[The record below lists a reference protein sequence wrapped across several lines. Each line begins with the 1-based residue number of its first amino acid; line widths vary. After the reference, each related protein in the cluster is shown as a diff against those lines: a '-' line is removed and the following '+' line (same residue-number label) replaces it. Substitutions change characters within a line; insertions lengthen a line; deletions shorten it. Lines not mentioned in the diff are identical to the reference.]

1 MTRRL
6 GLIAPNALA
15 ALAGLLAG
23 CTLEPAYHRPPLPV
37 PADVANS
44 YGAVQSAPAIQSW
57 RAFFGDPRL
66 AAVIGQALANNR
78 DLPVAVANVQIA
90 RSNWVIQR
98 AQLFPAVN
106 GQLGATFSQT
116 PASVALGTTAK
127 GALNEHIYSAELGVT
142 SYEVDLFGRVRSLSK
157 AALEQYFAS
166 KDARDAAQISL
177 VGQVAQAW
185 LTLGADRSLLTVAND
200 TVAEAKASL
209 DLTSGMFEHGEAA
222 QSDVDQARS
231 LVGQAEYDVGRYS
244 TQVAQDKDALDLLA
258 GTSIADN
265 LLPTGIDDEADILGD
280 LPTGVSSDV
289 LQARPDVLEAE
300 EQLKAANANIGA
312 ARAAFFPQ
320 ITLTGSGG
328 VTSIALSSLFSGGA
342 GTWSFV
348 PQLTQPIFDAGKNS
362 AGLSQAKAQRD
373 SAQAAYEKA
382 VQTAFR
388 EVADALAQR
397 ARIDR
402 QLGAQ
407 QTMTD
412 AAADAVR
419 LIKAEYARGSAS
431 YLDVLVAERT
441 LFAAQQT
448 LATTRLL
455 KASNLV
461 SLYQALGGGLS

>member
-1 MTRRL
+1 MRRRL
-6 GLIAPNALA
+6 ALIALPA
-15 ALAGLLAG
+15 LLAG
-23 CTLEPAYHRPPLPV
+23 CTLEPAYHRPPLPT
-37 PADVANS
+37 PAVVANS
-44 YGAVQSAPAIQSW
+44 YGAVQAAPAIQSW

-66 AAVIGQALANNR
+66 TAVIGQALANNR

-90 RSNWVIQR
+90 RSNWIIQR

-106 GQLGATFSQT
+106 AQLGATFSQT
-116 PASVALGTTAK
+116 PASAIQGTAAS
-127 GALNEHIYSAELGVT
+127 GAYNEHIYSAGLGVT
-142 SYEVDLFGRVRSLSK
+142 NYELDLFGRVRSLSK

-166 KDARDAAQISL
+166 KEARDAAQISL

-185 LTLGADRSLLTVAND
+185 LTLGADRSLLAVASD
-200 TVAEAKASL
+200 TVTEAKASL
-209 DLTSGMFEHGEAA
+209 DLTSAMFQHGEAA
-222 QSDVDQARS
+222 QSDVDQART

-258 GTSIADN
+258 GTSIAED
-265 LLPTGIDDEADILGD
+265 LLPTGIDDEANILGD
-280 LPTGVSSDV
+280 LPTGVSSEV
-289 LQARPDVLEAE
+289 LQARPDVLQAEA
-300 EQLKAANANIGA
+300 QLKAANANIGA

-320 ITLTGSGG
+320 ITLTGAGG
-328 VTSIALSSLFSGGA
+328 VTSVALSGLFSAGA

-348 PQLTQPIFDAGKNS
+348 PQLTQPIFDAGKNR

-373 SAQAAYEKA
+373 SAQASYEKA
-382 VQTAFR
+382 IQTAFR

-397 ARIDR
+397 ARID
-402 QLGAQ
+402 QELSAQ

-419 LIKAEYARGSAS
+419 LTKAEFSRGSAS
-431 YLDVLVAERT
+431 YLNVLTAERT

-455 KASNLV
+455 RAANLV

>member
-1 MTRRL
+1 MRRRL
-6 GLIAPNALA
+6 PLIAQTSLIALA
-15 ALAGLLAG
+15 ALLAG
-23 CTLEPAYHRPPLPV
+23 CTLEPPYHQPPLPV
-37 PADVANS
+37 PAEVANG
-44 YGAVQSAPAIQSW
+44 YGAVEAAPAIQSW
-57 RAFFGDPRL
+57 RAFFGDQRL
-66 AAVIGQALANNR
+66 ATVIAKALANNR
-78 DLPVAVANVQIA
+78 DLPAAVANVQIA
-90 RSNWVIQR
+90 RSNWIIQR
-98 AQLFPAVN
+98 AQLFPAIN

-116 PASVALGTTAK
+116 PASVIGTEAN
-127 GALNEHIYSAELGVT
+127 GAYNEHIYSAELGVT
-142 SYEVDLFGRVRSLSK
+142 NYEVDLFGRVRSLSK
-157 AALEQYFAS
+157 SALEQYFAS

-185 LTLGADRSLLTVAND
+185 LTLGADRSLLAVAND

-209 DLTSGMFEHGEAA
+209 DLTKAKFDHGEAA
-222 QSDVDQARS
+222 QSDVDQALS

-258 GTSIADN
+258 GTSITDD
-265 LLPTGIDDEADILGD
+265 LLPAGIDDEANILGA
-280 LPTGVSSDV
+280 LPTGVSSGV
-289 LQARPDVLEAE
+289 LRARPDVLEAE

-328 VTSIALSSLFSGGA
+328 VSSVALSSLFTGGA
-342 GTWSFV
+342 GAWSFV
-348 PQLTQPIFDAGKNS
+348 PQLTQPIFDAGKNR
-362 AGLSQAKAQRD
+362 AGLKQAKAQRD
-373 SAQAAYEKA
+373 LAQANYEKA
-382 VQTAFR
+382 IQSAFR
-388 EVADALAQR
+388 DVADALAQR
-397 ARIDR
+397 GRIDQ

-412 AAADAVR
+412 AAADAVKLTR
-419 LIKAEYARGSAS
+419 AEYTRGAAS

-441 LFAAQQT
+441 LYAAQLT